1 MLRGKHKERGVNM
14 KRKLLSIIVPSYNM
28 EKYLGRCLESFL
40 VPSNLMERL
49 EVLVINDGSKDST
62 SEIAHNFEMRFPGI
76 VRAIDKENGNYGSC
90 VERGLAE
97 AEGKYVKTVDA
108 DDWVDNENFAKYL
121 SYIISVADNA
131 EGPDL
136 ILNDFEFVGP
146 DMKPIK
152 RMSYS
157 FVLEPDF
164 TVAGFTYKNDR
175 AMWMHAAAYKTEKLR
190 AIGYTQMHGVSYT
203 DEEWISLPMTTVET
217 IGYFPDVVYEYLL
230 GREGQTCAPDEYLK
244 GFWMQI
250 KILKKLIGQYV
261 DRQRQWGAAQEQYM
275 RNHLKHRV
283 ELTYRNCLYVNSP
296 YLKDETAVDFDEFL
310 TRTCKWLYEA
320 ADACVISDR
329 VRFHYVSFWRRH
341 GRKKDLHWRISLF
354 VAKILRKIVG

>member
-1 MLRGKHKERGVNM
+1 M
-14 KRKLLSIIVPSYNM
+14 KKVLSIVVPSYNM
-28 EKYLGRCLESFL
+28 EKYLPRCLGSL
-40 VPSNLMERL
+40 VVTPELMERL
-49 EVLVINDGSKDST
+49 EVLVVNDGSKDRT
-62 SEIAHNFEMRFPGI
+62 SEIAHEFERKYPKFI
-76 VRAIDKENGNYGSC
+76 RVIDKENGNYGSC

-97 AEGKYVKTVDA
+97 AEGKYVKTIDA
-108 DDWVDNENFAKYL
+108 DDWVDDENFAKYL

-146 DMKPIK
+146 DMKPMK

-157 FVLEPDF
+157 FVLEPGF
-164 TVAGFTYKNDR
+164 TVAGFTYENDR

-217 IGYFPDVVYEYLL
+217 IGYFPEVVYEYLL
-230 GREGQTCAPDEYLK
+230 GREGQTCAPDEYMK

-261 DRQRQWGAAQEQYM
+261 DRQGQWGAAQEQYM
-275 RNHLKHRV
+275 RNHLRHRV
-283 ELTYRNCLYVNSP
+283 DLTYKNCLFVRNRFIKDADIIDFDDFLQARCEWLYGESDNCVSDSKLRFRYVHFWRKLNRIR
-296 YLKDETAVDFDEFL
+296 DARWWIVWTAVKCL
-310 TRTCKWLYEA
+310 
-320 ADACVISDR
+320 
-329 VRFHYVSFWRRH
+329 RRM
-341 GRKKDLHWRISLF
+341 I
-354 VAKILRKIVG
+354 